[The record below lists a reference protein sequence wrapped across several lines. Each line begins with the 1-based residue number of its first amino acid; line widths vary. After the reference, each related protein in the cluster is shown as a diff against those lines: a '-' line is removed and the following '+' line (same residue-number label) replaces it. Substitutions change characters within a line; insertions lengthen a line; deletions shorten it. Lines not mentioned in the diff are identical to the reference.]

1 MLWKRVASSTI
12 LIPFF
17 LWVVWI
23 GDLPYKAIT
32 IAIVVLALIE
42 FCQLTRTTGVSQIVI
57 SFFSLLF
64 CLLAFEN
71 IVHPENIG
79 LFLGFSIICI
89 LFGSF
94 LIQILKDEADSGFLS
109 TAVLAIG
116 TIYIGWAFGY
126 HVIQL
131 RNLLEDEDGRSFTYF
146 LLIIIWTGD
155 SIAYFYGKNFGK
167 HKIRPNISPGKTIEG
182 TVVGLLFSIISGLGL
197 WYISGLGLWC
207 FQLPND
213 IGIKEA
219 ILAALII
226 GVTSQI
232 SDFSES
238 IIKRAADVK
247 DSGTLIPGHGGT
259 LDRIDSM
266 IFATPALYYYLRL
279 TLGLE

>member
-12 LIPFF
+12 LIPFC

-23 GDLPYKAIT
+23 GGWPYKAIT
-32 IAIVVLALIE
+32 ITIVVLALIE
-42 FCQLTRTTGVSQIVI
+42 FCQLTRTTGVSQVVI

-64 CLLAFEN
+64 CSLAFEN
-71 IVHPENIG
+71 IVNQENIG
-79 LFLGFSIICI
+79 LFLGFSITCV

-109 TAVLAIG
+109 TAVLVIG
-116 TIYIGWAFGY
+116 AIYIGWAFGY
-126 HVIQL
+126 HIIQL
-131 RNLLEDEDGRSFTYF
+131 RDLRDGQSFTYF
-146 LLIIIWTGD
+146 LLITIWACD
-155 SIAYFYGKNFGK
+155 SIAYFYGKHLGK
-167 HKIRPNISPGKTIEG
+167 NKIRPNISPGKTIEG
-182 TVVGLLFSIISGLGL
+182 TVVGLLFSVISGIVL
-197 WYISGLGLWC
+197 WHFL
-207 FQLPND
+207 LPNH
-213 IGIKEA
+213 ISIKEA

-226 GVTSQI
+226 GITSQI

-238 IIKRAADVK
+238 IIKRAANVK

>member
-1 MLWKRVASSTI
+1 MLWKRVVSSTV
-12 LIPFF
+12 LIPFS

-23 GDLPYKAIT
+23 GGWPYKAIT
-32 IAIVVLALIE
+32 VAIVVLVLIE
-42 FCQLTRTTGVSQIVI
+42 FCQLTRTIGVSQIAA
-57 SFFSLLF
+57 FLFSLLF
-64 CLLAFEN
+64 CLLAFGN
-71 IVHPENIG
+71 IVHPENTG
-79 LFLGFSIICI
+79 LFLGFSVTCV

-94 LIQILKDEADSGFLS
+94 IVQILQDEKDSGFLS
-109 TAVLAIG
+109 TAVLVIG
-116 TIYIGWAFGY
+116 AIYIGWAFGY

-131 RNLLEDEDGRSFTYF
+131 RGLKDGRSFIYF

-155 SIAYFYGKNFGK
+155 SIAYFYGKHFGK

-182 TVVGLLFSIISGLGL
+182 TVVGLLFSVISGLGL
-197 WYISGLGLWC
+197 WYISGLGLWY

-226 GVTSQI
+226 GITSQI

-238 IIKRAADVK
+238 IIKRAAGVK
-247 DSGTLIPGHGGT
+247 DSGTLIPGHGGA

-279 TLGLE
+279 ILGLE

>member
-1 MLWKRVASSTI
+1 MLWKRVVSSTV
-12 LIPFF
+12 LIPFS

-23 GDLPYKAIT
+23 GGWPYKAIT
-32 IAIVVLALIE
+32 VAIVGLALVE
-42 FCQLTRTTGVSQIVI
+42 FCQLTKTIGVGRVAT
-57 SFFSLLF
+57 FLFSLLF
-64 CLLAFEN
+64 CSLALRSLIHQEDT
-71 IVHPENIG
+71 G
-79 LFLGFSIICI
+79 LFLGFFVIFV
-89 LFGSF
+89 LFGAF
-94 LIQILKDEADSGFLS
+94 LVQILQDEKDSGFLS
-109 TAVLAIG
+109 TAVLVIG
-116 TIYIGWAFGY
+116 AIYIGWAFGY

-131 RNLLEDEDGRSFTYF
+131 RNLEAGRSFTYF

-155 SIAYFYGKNFGK
+155 SIAYFYGKHFGK

-182 TVVGLLFSIISGLGL
+182 TVVGLLFSVISGLGL
-197 WYISGLGLWC
+197 WYISGFGLRY

-226 GVTSQI
+226 GITSQI

-238 IIKRAADVK
+238 IIKRAAGVK
-247 DSGTLIPGHGGT
+247 DSGTLIPGHGGA

-279 TLGLE
+279 ILGLE